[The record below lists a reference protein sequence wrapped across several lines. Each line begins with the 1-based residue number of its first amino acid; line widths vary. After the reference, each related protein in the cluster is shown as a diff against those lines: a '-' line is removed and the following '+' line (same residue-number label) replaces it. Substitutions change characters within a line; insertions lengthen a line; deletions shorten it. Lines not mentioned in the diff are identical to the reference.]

1 MKRIF
6 LGATAFA
13 ALLFSSCG
21 KNDNASTDLTGA
33 WQLESFTVAGQPPTP
48 NDCQKK
54 SVYVFTQNQLTSHD
68 FNKNEGTG
76 HCEYDKTVETYK
88 IEGNLIKDANDPN
101 GKGIPFSI
109 SGNTLTL
116 TIEENGQKE
125 TLNLKKINQA
135 ELDAILA
142 TINNGGSN
150 NNGGGNNNNGG
161 NNNGGGNSNTG
172 KTIANLDGIWQVV
185 SVIENDVI
193 ETLGDC
199 QKKISMKITGN
210 QALLYEFE
218 EETGVCRYKTDR
230 EVFTILNETTI
241 EIEGT
246 RIFVSIT
253 GDNLTLTTVKNARR
267 NITVYKRI
275 TQAQLDALLR

>member
-6 LGATAFA
+6 LGATAFV
-13 ALLFSSCG
+13 ALLFSSCE
-21 KNDNASTDLTGA
+21 KNDNASADLTGA
-33 WQLESFTVAGQPPTP
+33 WQLESFTVAGQPQTP

-135 ELDAILA
+135 QLDAILA
-142 TINNGGSN
+142 TINNGG
-150 NNGGGNNNNGG
+150 GNNN
-161 NNNGGGNSNTG
+161 
-172 KTIANLDGIWQVV
+172 
-185 SVIENDVI
+185 
-193 ETLGDC
+193 
-199 QKKISMKITGN
+199 
-210 QALLYEFE
+210 
-218 EETGVCRYKTDR
+218 
-230 EVFTILNETTI
+230 
-241 EIEGT
+241 
-246 RIFVSIT
+246 
-253 GDNLTLTTVKNARR
+253 
-267 NITVYKRI
+267 
-275 TQAQLDALLR
+275 

>member
-1 MKRIF
+1 MSIKPDY
-6 LGATAFA
+6 
-13 ALLFSSCG
+13 
-21 KNDNASTDLTGA
+21 DN
-33 WQLESFTVAGQPPTP
+33 
-48 NDCQKK
+48 
-54 SVYVFTQNQLTSHD
+54 H
-68 FNKNEGTG
+68 
-76 HCEYDKTVETYK
+76 VETYK

-101 GKGIPFSI
+101 EKGIPFSI

-116 TIEENGQKE
+116 TMEENGQKGN
-125 TLNLKKINQA
+125 LNLKKINQA
-135 ELDAILA
+135 QLDAILA
-142 TINNGGSN
+142 TINNGGGN
-150 NNGGGNNNNGG
+150 NNGG
-161 NNNGGGNSNTG
+161 NNGGGNSNTG
-172 KTIANLDGIWQVV
+172 KTIANLDGIWQMV
-185 SVIENDVI
+185 SQTENDVI
-193 ETLGDC
+193 ATLDDC
-199 QKKISMKITGN
+199 EKKTSMKITGN

-253 GDNLTLTTVKNARR
+253 GDNLTLTTVKNGRR

>member
-6 LGATAFA
+6 LGATAFV

-33 WQLESFTVAGQPPTP
+33 WQLESATVAGQSQILG
-48 NDCQKK
+48 DCDKK
-54 SVYVFTQNQLTSHD
+54 TVYVFTQNQLTFHEFETNRSTRNCD
-68 FNKNEGTG
+68 
-76 HCEYDKTVETYK
+76 YDNHVETYK

-101 GKGIPFSI
+101 EKGILFSI

-116 TIEENGQKE
+116 TIGENVHKRV
-125 TLNLKKINQA
+125 LNLKKINQA
-135 ELDAILA
+135 QLDAILA
-142 TINNGGSN
+142 TINNGGGN
-150 NNGGGNNNNGG
+150 NNGG
-161 NNNGGGNSNTG
+161 NNGGGNSNTG
-172 KTIANLDGIWQVV
+172 KTIANLDGIWQMV
-185 SVIENDVI
+185 SQTENDVI
-193 ETLGDC
+193 ATLDDC
-199 QKKISMKITGN
+199 EKKNSMKITGN
-210 QALLYEFE
+210 QALVYEFDVDN
-218 EETGVCRYKTDR
+218 GVCSHKIER
-230 EVFTILNETTI
+230 ESFTILNETTI

-253 GDNLTLTTVKNARR
+253 GDNLTLTVVKNGRR

>member
-1 MKRIF
+1 MKKIL
-6 LGATAFA
+6 LGATAFV

-33 WQLESFTVAGQPPTP
+33 WQMEAITVGGQSITLD
-48 NDCQKK
+48 DCRKK
-54 SVYVFTQNQLTSHD
+54 SVYVFTQDQLTSYY
-68 FNKNEGTG
+68 FEGDERTG
-76 HCEYDKTVETYK
+76 HCEYHKHVETYK

-101 GKGIPFSI
+101 EKGAPFSV

-116 TIEENGQKE
+116 TIEKDGQKGS
-125 TLNLKKINQA
+125 LKLKKISQA

-142 TINNGGSN
+142 TINNGGGN
-150 NNGGGNNNNGG
+150 NNGG
-161 NNNGGGNSNTG
+161 NNGGGNSNTG
-172 KTIANLDGIWQVV
+172 KTIANLDGIWQMV
-185 SVIENDVI
+185 SQTENDVI
-193 ETLGDC
+193 ATLDDC
-199 QKKISMKITGN
+199 EKKTSMKITGN
-210 QALLYEFE
+210 QALVYEFDVDN
-218 EETGVCRYKTDR
+218 GVCSHKIER
-230 EVFTILNETTI
+230 ESFTILNETTI

-253 GDNLTLTTVKNARR
+253 GDNLTLTVVKNGRR

>member
-6 LGATAFA
+6 LGATAFV

-33 WQLESFTVAGQPPTP
+33 WQLESATVAGQSQILG
-48 NDCQKK
+48 DCDKK
-54 SVYVFTQNQLTSHD
+54 TVYVFTQNQLTFHEFETNRSTRNCD
-68 FNKNEGTG
+68 
-76 HCEYDKTVETYK
+76 YDNHVETYK

-101 GKGIPFSI
+101 GKGILFSI

-116 TIEENGQKE
+116 TIEKDGQKGS
-125 TLNLKKINQA
+125 LKLKKISQA

-142 TINNGGSN
+142 TINNGGGN
-150 NNGGGNNNNGG
+150 NNGG
-161 NNNGGGNSNTG
+161 NNGGGNSNTG
-172 KTIANLDGIWQVV
+172 KTIANLDGIWQMV
-185 SVIENDVI
+185 SQTENDVI
-193 ETLGDC
+193 ATLDDC
-199 QKKISMKITGN
+199 EKKNSMKITGN
-210 QALLYEFE
+210 QALVYEFDVDN
-218 EETGVCRYKTDR
+218 GVCSHKIERGS
-230 EVFTILNETTI
+230 FTILNETTI

-253 GDNLTLTTVKNARR
+253 GDNLTLTVVKNGRK

>member
-6 LGATAFA
+6 LGATAFV
-13 ALLFSSCG
+13 ALLFSSCE

-33 WQLESFTVAGQPPTP
+33 WQLESATVAGQSQILG
-48 NDCQKK
+48 DCDKK
-54 SVYVFTQNQLTSHD
+54 TVYVFTQNQLTFHEFETNRSTRNCD
-68 FNKNEGTG
+68 
-76 HCEYDKTVETYK
+76 YDNHVETYK

-101 GKGIPFSI
+101 EKGIPFSI

-116 TIEENGQKE
+116 TMEDNGQKGN
-125 TLNLKKINQA
+125 LNLKKINQA
-135 ELDAILA
+135 QLDAILA
-142 TINNGGSN
+142 TINNGGGN
-150 NNGGGNNNNGG
+150 NNGG
-161 NNNGGGNSNTG
+161 NNGGGNSNTG
-172 KTIANLDGIWQVV
+172 KTIANLDGIWQMV
-185 SVIENDVI
+185 SQTENDVI
-193 ETLGDC
+193 ATLDDC
-199 QKKISMKITGN
+199 EKKTSMKITGN

-253 GDNLTLTTVKNARR
+253 GDNLTLTTVKNGRR

>member
-6 LGATAFA
+6 LGATAFV
-13 ALLFSSCG
+13 ALLFSSCE

-33 WQLESFTVAGQPPTP
+33 WQLESATVAGQSQILG
-48 NDCQKK
+48 DCDKK
-54 SVYVFTQNQLTSHD
+54 TVYVFTQNQLTFHEFETNRSTRNCD
-68 FNKNEGTG
+68 
-76 HCEYDKTVETYK
+76 YDNHVETYK

-101 GKGIPFSI
+101 EKGLPFSI

-116 TIEENGQKE
+116 TMEENGQKGN
-125 TLNLKKINQA
+125 LNLKKINQA
-135 ELDAILA
+135 QLDAILA
-142 TINNGGSN
+142 TINNGGGN
-150 NNGGGNNNNGG
+150 NNGG
-161 NNNGGGNSNTG
+161 NNGGGNSNTG
-172 KTIANLDGIWQVV
+172 KTIANLDGIWQMV
-185 SVIENDVI
+185 SQTENDVI
-193 ETLGDC
+193 ATLDDC
-199 QKKISMKITGN
+199 EKKTSMKITGN

-253 GDNLTLTTVKNARR
+253 GDNLTLTTVKNGRR

>member
-6 LGATAFA
+6 LGAMAFV
-13 ALLFSSCG
+13 ALLFSSCE
-21 KNDNASTDLTGA
+21 KNDNPSADLTGA
-33 WQLESFTVAGQPPTP
+33 WQLESFTVAGQPQTP

-76 HCEYDKTVETYK
+76 HCEYDRAVETYK

-101 GKGIPFSI
+101 EKGIPFSI

-125 TLNLKKINQA
+125 TLNFKKINQA
-135 ELDAILA
+135 QLDAILA
-142 TINNGGSN
+142 TINNGG
-150 NNGGGNNNNGG
+150 GNNNG

-172 KTIANLDGIWQVV
+172 KIIANLEGIWQIV
-185 SVIENDVI
+185 SETENDVI
-193 ETLGDC
+193 EQFDNC
-199 QKKISMKITGN
+199 EKKASIKISGN
-210 QALLYEFE
+210 QILYYDFE
-218 EETGVCRYKTDR
+218 QKSIGCVSEMKVKNFTVSTD
-230 EVFTILNETTI
+230 TTI
-241 EIEGT
+241 EVERKRHFI
-246 RIFVSIT
+246 SIT
-253 GDNLTLTTVKNARR
+253 GDNLTLTTVENGRKRIIA
-267 NITVYKRI
+267 YKRI

>member
-6 LGATAFA
+6 LGATAFV
-13 ALLFSSCG
+13 ALLFSSCE

-33 WQLESFTVAGQPPTP
+33 WQLESATVAGQSQILG
-48 NDCQKK
+48 DCDKK
-54 SVYVFTQNQLTSHD
+54 TVYVFTQNQLTFHEFETNRSTRNCD
-68 FNKNEGTG
+68 
-76 HCEYDKTVETYK
+76 YDNHVETYK

-101 GKGIPFSI
+101 EKGIPFSI

-116 TIEENGQKE
+116 TMEENGQKGN
-125 TLNLKKINQA
+125 LNLKKINQA
-135 ELDAILA
+135 QLDAILA
-142 TINNGGSN
+142 TINNGGGN
-150 NNGGGNNNNGG
+150 NNGG
-161 NNNGGGNSNTG
+161 NNGGGNSNTG
-172 KTIANLDGIWQVV
+172 KTIANLDGIWQMV
-185 SVIENDVI
+185 SQTENDVI
-193 ETLGDC
+193 ATLDDC
-199 QKKISMKITGN
+199 EKKTSMKITGN

-253 GDNLTLTTVKNARR
+253 GDNLTLTTVKNGRR

>member
-6 LGATAFA
+6 LGATAFV

-33 WQLESFTVAGQPPTP
+33 WQLESATVAGQSQILG
-48 NDCQKK
+48 DCDKK
-54 SVYVFTQNQLTSHD
+54 TVYVFTQNQWTFHEFETNRSTRNCD
-68 FNKNEGTG
+68 
-76 HCEYDKTVETYK
+76 YDNHVETYK

-101 GKGIPFSI
+101 EKGILFSI

-116 TIEENGQKE
+116 TIEKDGQKGS
-125 TLNLKKINQA
+125 LKLKKISQA

-142 TINNGGSN
+142 TINNGGGN
-150 NNGGGNNNNGG
+150 NNGG
-161 NNNGGGNSNTG
+161 NNGGGNSNTG
-172 KTIANLDGIWQVV
+172 KTIANLDGIWQIV
-185 SVIENDVI
+185 SQTKNDVI
-193 ETLGDC
+193 EIFDDC
-199 QKKISMKITGN
+199 EKKNSMKITGN
-210 QALLYEFE
+210 QALVYEFDVDN
-218 EETGVCRYKTDR
+218 GVCSHKIER
-230 EVFTILNETTI
+230 ESFTILNETTI
-241 EIEGT
+241 EIEGN

-253 GDNLTLTTVKNARR
+253 GDNLTLTVVENGRR

>member
-6 LGATAFA
+6 LGATAFV
-13 ALLFSSCG
+13 ALLFFSCG

-33 WQLESFTVAGQPPTP
+33 WQLESFTVAGQPQTP

-76 HCEYDKTVETYK
+76 HCEYDRAVETYK

-135 ELDAILA
+135 QLDAILA
-142 TINNGGSN
+142 TINNGG
-150 NNGGGNNNNGG
+150 GNNN
-161 NNNGGGNSNTG
+161 
-172 KTIANLDGIWQVV
+172 
-185 SVIENDVI
+185 
-193 ETLGDC
+193 
-199 QKKISMKITGN
+199 
-210 QALLYEFE
+210 
-218 EETGVCRYKTDR
+218 
-230 EVFTILNETTI
+230 
-241 EIEGT
+241 
-246 RIFVSIT
+246 
-253 GDNLTLTTVKNARR
+253 
-267 NITVYKRI
+267 
-275 TQAQLDALLR
+275 